1 MLIVHSLK
9 KIFGDKR
16 VLKLKIENIV
26 FISKNV
32 MQRKLIAVAYTLGT
46 Y

>member
-1 MLIVHSLK
+1 MFIVHFLK
-9 KIFGDKR
+9 KYFDDKR
-16 VLKLKIENIV
+16 VLEFKIENIV

-32 MQRKLIAVAYTLGT
+32 MQRKLIAVAYTLRI